1 MSFSLS
7 HIRNHRFLLFYHAWF
22 CDPLIREK
30 RNYIFFLYNIV
41 QYVRFCVTSFK
52 NKCVAPYHRSG

>member
-1 MSFSLS
+1 MSFFLS

-30 RNYIFFLYNIV
+30 RNYIFLSIILFNMSDFVSHLSKIN
-41 QYVRFCVTSFK
+41 
-52 NKCVAPYHRSG
+52 A